1 MKASGLVLI
10 LARVLNT
17 QGEEEPLFNHEHQ
30 NLDLLGKFAI
40 DVSGNLVFDN
50 KQVLGVQTA
59 TLVLGNNWVNTDSA
73 FPARVIRSGNVVMIE
88 GLIRNG
94 STTSTTVVTTLP
106 AGFRPARKIVR
117 PIWTSGNAIGYATI
131 NTNGQV
137 QATLFKAAGT
147 SLDGVSFIVA

>member
-30 NLDLLGKFAI
+30 NLDLLGKFAV
-40 DVSGNLVFDN
+40 DVNGNLVFDN

-73 FPARVIRSGNVVMIE
+73 SPARVIRSGNVVMIE

-106 AGFRPARKIVR
+106 VGFRPARKIVR

-131 NTNGQV
+131 NTDGRV
-137 QATLFKAAGT
+137 QATLFKSAGT
-147 SLDGVSFIVA
+147 SLDGVSFIAA

>member
-30 NLDLLGKFAI
+30 NLDLLGKFAV
-40 DVSGNLVFDN
+40 DVNGNLVFDN
-50 KQVLGVQTA
+50 KQVLGVQTS

-94 STTSTTVVTTLP
+94 STTSSTVVTTLP
-106 AGFRPARKIVR
+106 VGFRPSRKIVR

-137 QATLFKAAGT
+137 QATLFKSAGT
-147 SLDGVSFIVA
+147 SLDGVSFIAA